1 MALGQKV
8 AKNALFLMAATA
20 GQKLVAFVAFTV
32 VARLVGPQT
41 TGAYFYGVSVT
52 SVFVTL
58 SDLGMTPVVI
68 RAIAGDKQE
77 AHRLFGAA
85 ARAKLVLV
93 PIAVLASLGYG
104 MARGESANI
113 MATIAVACIAMA
125 ADAFHLVL
133 YGALRGRQD
142 LRPEAYGMFIGQTL
156 TGITAV
162 TAAWSGYGSVGLA
175 ASLAVGSLWNVFWAL
190 YNLRK
195 FGIGFTIPLVN
206 DFKLLFH
213 QALPFAIAGISVKVY
228 SYVDSL
234 MLQAFKGETA
244 VGYYAVAYKLTYAM
258 QFLPLTFTAALYPAL
273 AAAHANKEH
282 EELRRVFLGSYRLM
296 AAIGFPIAAGLSA
309 LAPRLIPFLYGA
321 KFLGSIPAMS
331 VLPWV
336 LLPIFMDFPV
346 GSLLNGSHRAHL
358 KTTAMVATMLI
369 NTVLNAVL
377 VPVYG
382 PLGAAWAGVFS
393 FWALLL
399 IGMFFTYRDAG
410 GAWPMVSILLR
421 ATLAAGVSWFVWFK
435 IGAYMPLFMAAVFG
449 AAVAILC
456 AFAARLVTVKDLL
469 PVWTHVRRRIRG
481 GEEVH
486 EA

>member
-20 GQKLVAFVAFTV
+20 GQKLVAFVAFTL
-32 VARLVGPQT
+32 VARFVGPQI

-52 SVFVTL
+52 SVFVIL

-68 RAIAGDKQE
+68 RAIASGKEE
-77 AHRLFGAA
+77 AQRLFGAA
-85 ARAKLVLV
+85 ARAKLILA

-104 MARGESANI
+104 VMRGESTEI
-113 MATIAVACIAMA
+113 MATIAVACVAMA

-142 LRPEAYGMFIGQTL
+142 LKPEAYGMFIGQTL
-156 TGITAV
+156 TGIAAV
-162 TAAWSGYGSVGLA
+162 TAAYSGFGSVGLA
-175 ASLAVGSLWNVFWAL
+175 AALAIGSLWNVVWAL

-195 FGIGFTIPLVN
+195 YKISFVVPLVS
-206 DFKLLFH
+206 DFKTLFH

-234 MLQAFKGETA
+234 MLQAYKGETA

-282 EELRRVFLGSYRLM
+282 DELRKVFMGSYRLM

-309 LAPRLIPFLYGA
+309 LAPRIIPLLYGT
-321 KFLGSIPAMS
+321 KFLASIPAMS

-346 GSLLNGSHRAHL
+346 GALLNGSHRAHL
-358 KTTAMVATMLI
+358 KTTTMVATMLI
-369 NTVLNAVL
+369 NAVLNAFL
-377 VPVYG
+377 VPAYG

-393 FWALLL
+393 FWSLLFF
-399 IGMFFTYRDAG
+399 GMFFTYRDAG
-410 GAWPMVSILLR
+410 GIWPMLSILVR
-421 ATLAAGVSWFVWFK
+421 AMAAAAIAWFAWFE
-435 IGAYMPLFMAAVFG
+435 ISAGMPLIMSAVFG
-449 AAVAILC
+449 GAIAVLT
-456 AFAARLVTVKDLL
+456 AFAVRLVTVKDLL
-469 PVWTHVRRRIRG
+469 PVWMHIRKRFRG
-481 GEEVH
+481 GDEIHGE
-486 EA
+486 